1 MNSGGPTVDRTAGQ
15 PVDQSMAQPIAQP
28 MDTGADRAVEGATDR
43 WFVHRGLPHAMPNY
57 SAREDIWTR
66 TWPFLLFVMFAELFS
81 TFGDRY
87 DGWKQFGVF
96 VGGLGVIV
104 GAFVLV
110 NVVRRRAAFRLPNS
124 ISVPELAVF
133 VLVPAFMPWWLNSHG
148 WRESVAII
156 GFNLVVLAVSYVITS
171 YGLLPAMRFGLVQSA
186 RQLRTVV
193 QLVARGL
200 PLLMLITAFIFLNAD
215 MWQVAYDFKPLYFLI
230 CVGFMVFAAM
240 SFLTLRVPREVAALA
255 RFDSWD
261 EAWGIARQTDAPV
274 VAATPPA
281 RQSSELWP
289 GAPPDPHLGRVEL
302 VNVGLLLTASQMVQT
317 LLVGTFAGLFYVAF
331 GMLAV
336 RRDTMVE
343 WTTAEQIDPLLAFQ
357 LGGGEVILTWEHL
370 AVAGFIAAFSV
381 LQFAVSSVTDETY
394 RNEFYDDVARD
405 VREVL
410 AVRAIVRYEPL
421 N

>member
-1 MNSGGPTVDRTAGQ
+1 MTRS
-15 PVDQSMAQPIAQP
+15 
-28 MDTGADRAVEGATDR
+28 DRAIGDATDR
-43 WFVHRGLPHAMPNY
+43 WFVHRGLPHAMPQY

-66 TWPFLLFVMFAELFS
+66 AWPFLLFVMFVELFA

-87 DGWKQFGVF
+87 DGWKQFAVF
-96 VGGLGVIV
+96 VGGLGTVV

-110 NVVRRRAAFRLPNS
+110 NVVRRRPAFRLPNS

-133 VLVPAFMPWWLNSHG
+133 VLVPALMPWFLTTHG
-148 WRESVAII
+148 WRESAAIVAI
-156 GFNLVVLAVSYVITS
+156 NLFVLGVSYIVTS
-171 YGLLPAMRFGLVQSA
+171 YGLLPAMRFGLIQSL

-193 QLVARGL
+193 QLVARGI

-215 MWQVAYDFKPLYFLI
+215 MWQVAYDFKPLYFAI

-240 SFLTLRVPREVAALA
+240 MFLTLRVPREVAALA
-255 RFDSWD
+255 RFESWD
-261 EAWGIARQTDAPV
+261 DAWATARTTDAPIV
-274 VAATPPA
+274 TSTAPGH
-281 RQSSELWP
+281 WP
-289 GAPPDPHLGRVEL
+289 GAPPDPELGRVEL

-317 LLVGTFAGLFYVAF
+317 LLVGSCAGVFYVAF

-343 WTTAEQIDPLLAFQ
+343 WTTGEQIDTLLAFNF
-357 LGGGEVILTWEHL
+357 GGGEIILTWEHL

-381 LQFAVSSVTDETY
+381 LQFAVSSVTDEIY
-394 RNEFYDDVARD
+394 RNEFYDDVASD

-410 AVRAIVRYEPL
+410 AVRAIVRREAI

>member
-1 MNSGGPTVDRTAGQ
+1 
-15 PVDQSMAQPIAQP
+15 
-28 MDTGADRAVEGATDR
+28 
-43 WFVHRGLPHAMPNY
+43 MPDY

-66 TWPFLLFVMFAELFS
+66 AWPFLIFVMFVELFS

-87 DGWKQFGVF
+87 DGWRQFVVF
-96 VGGLGVIV
+96 AGGLGVIV

-110 NVVRRRAAFRLPNS
+110 NMARGRPALRLPNS

-133 VLVPAFMPWWLNSHG
+133 VLVPALMPWWLDSHG
-148 WRESVAII
+148 WRESMAII
-156 GFNLVVLAVSYVITS
+156 CSNLVVLAVSYVVTS
-171 YGLLPAMRFGLVQSA
+171 YGLLPAMRFGSVQSA
-186 RQLRTVV
+186 RQLRTVFH
-193 QLVARGL
+193 LVARGL

-215 MWQVAYDFKPLYFLI
+215 MWQVAYDFTPLYFLI
-230 CVGFMVFAAM
+230 CVVFMVLAAM

-255 RFDSWD
+255 RFASWD
-261 EAWGIARQTDAPV
+261 EAWDIARQTDAPV
-274 VAATPPA
+274 VASTTPT
-281 RQSSELWP
+281 RWP
-289 GAPPDPHLGRVEL
+289 GAPPDPQLGRVEL

-357 LGGGEVILTWEHL
+357 LGGGEIILTWEHL
-370 AVAGFIAAFSV
+370 TVAGFIAAFSV

-394 RNEFYDDVARD
+394 RREFYDDVARD

-410 AVRAIVRYEPL
+410 AVRAIVRHDRPA
-421 N
+421 